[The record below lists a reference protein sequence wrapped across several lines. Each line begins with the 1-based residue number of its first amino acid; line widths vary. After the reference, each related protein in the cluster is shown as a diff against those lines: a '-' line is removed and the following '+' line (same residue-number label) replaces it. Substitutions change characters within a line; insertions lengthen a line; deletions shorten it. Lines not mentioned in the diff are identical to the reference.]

1 MWNRFNEVNMNVI
14 ETIIRDVI
22 TTIYPSFVSGIIFAV
37 LVMFTFN
44 YASEKGLKNIVRE
57 WIEHF
62 KKDKYYRFKFYC
74 AFYIFVVLCKT
85 ILCRP
90 YHVSPLSNVIGEWGL
105 YTEDGKINVDPFEN
119 FILFV
124 PLTILLFLAIPKR
137 FFRAGRVNI
146 FDVVLKSMIVSFGFS
161 MSIELLQAFFKLGT
175 FQISDLVFNTLGGIL
190 GGILYFIYNIKF
202 SRKRKQ

>member
-1 MWNRFNEVNMNVI
+1 MWNIFDEVNMNVI

-37 LVMFTFN
+37 LIMFTFN
-44 YASEKGLKNIVRE
+44 YANEKGFKNIVSE
-57 WIEHF
+57 WIERF
-62 KKDKYYRFKFYC
+62 KRDKYYRFKFYC

-119 FILFV
+119 FILFI
-124 PLTILLFLAIPKR
+124 PLTILLFESVPKR
-137 FFRAGRVNI
+137 FFRTRRLNI
-146 FDVVLKSMIVSFGFS
+146 FDVVLKSMIVSFGVS
-161 MSIELLQAFFKLGT
+161 LSIELLQAFFKLGT
-175 FQISDLVFNTLGGIL
+175 FQISDLVFNTSGGIL
-190 GGILYFIYNIKF
+190 GGILYFIYNIKL
-202 SRKRKQ
+202 KRKKKQ